1 MLQLR
6 VNQQTLSSVALH
18 SPFCPAV
25 RVSQRTSPPHQAPA
39 PGCPQEEIC
48 YQSFTSAW
56 VSLFFFFSEI
66 HSLKFLWGMKESPR
80 LPMTEMEAIVADR
93 GNNFIQESLYI
104 TLQVIPDM

>member
-6 VNQQTLSSVALH
+6 VNQQTLSSVASH

-25 RVSQRTSPPHQAPA
+25 HVSLGASPHQAPA
-39 PGCPQEEIC
+39 PGCPQEGIC

-66 HSLKFLWGMKESPR
+66 HSLKFLCGMKDSPR

-104 TLQVIPDM
+104 MLQVIPDM